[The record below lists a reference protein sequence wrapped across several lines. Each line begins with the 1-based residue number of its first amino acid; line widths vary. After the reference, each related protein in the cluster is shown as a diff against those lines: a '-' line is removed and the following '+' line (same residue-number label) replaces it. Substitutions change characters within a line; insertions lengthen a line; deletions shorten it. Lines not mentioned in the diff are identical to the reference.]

1 MPLNSLKGIPMK
13 YPMAM
18 QAALLAAVLA
28 AGGANAQTT
37 PAEPAAATP
46 GKAGAVMTDV
56 GPAPAE
62 ERNST
67 GAIVLE
73 NSLVQAQ
80 RQNGFARASAH
91 TGVASIGRGVLR
103 ATLKAQKQAET
114 AQAREDDA
122 VDFYRH
128 GAGALQ
134 VR

>member
-1 MPLNSLKGIPMK
+1 MN
-13 YPMAM
+13 YPIAM
-18 QAALLAAVLA
+18 QAAVLA
-28 AGGANAQTT
+28 AVLRAGSALAQTM
-37 PAEPAAATP
+37 PAESAPATP
-46 GKAGAVMTDV
+46 GKPGAVVTDV

-73 NSLVQAQ
+73 NSLVRAQ
-80 RQNGFARASAH
+80 RENGFARASAH

-114 AQAREDDA
+114 AQARQDDA
-122 VDFYRH
+122 ADFYRH
-128 GAGALQ
+128 GAGTLQ

>member
-1 MPLNSLKGIPMK
+1 MK
-13 YPMAM
+13 YPIAM
-18 QAALLAAVLA
+18 QAAVLA
-28 AGGANAQTT
+28 AVLGAGSAHAQTT
-37 PAEPAAATP
+37 PTDTAPALPHVQNPAA
-46 GKAGAVMTDV
+46 VVTDA

-73 NSLVQAQ
+73 NSLVRAQ
-80 RQNGFARASAH
+80 RENGFARASAH

-103 ATLKAQKQAET
+103 ATMKAQQQAET
-114 AQAREDDA
+114 AQARQDDA
-122 VDFYRH
+122 ADFYRH

>member
-1 MPLNSLKGIPMK
+1 MK
-13 YPMAM
+13 YPIAM
-18 QAALLAAVLA
+18 QAAVLA
-28 AGGANAQTT
+28 AVLGTLGTGGAFAQAT
-37 PAEPAAATP
+37 PAEPAPATP
-46 GKAGAVMTDV
+46 GKADSVVTDV

-62 ERNST
+62 DRNST

-73 NSLVQAQ
+73 NSPVRAQ
-80 RQNGFARASAH
+80 REKGFARASAH
-91 TGVASIGRGVLR
+91 TGVASVGRGVLR
-103 ATLKAQKQAET
+103 ATMKAQKQAET

>member
-1 MPLNSLKGIPMK
+1 MK
-13 YPMAM
+13 YPIAM
-18 QAALLAAVLA
+18 QAAVLA
-28 AGGANAQTT
+28 AVLGTLGTGGAFAQGT

-46 GKAGAVMTDV
+46 GKPGAVVSDV
-56 GPAPAE
+56 GPPPAE

-73 NSLVQAQ
+73 NSLVRAQ
-80 RQNGFARASAH
+80 RENGFARASAH
-91 TGVASIGRGVLR
+91 TGVASVGRGVLR
-103 ATLKAQKQAET
+103 ATMKAQKQAET

>member
-1 MPLNSLKGIPMK
+1 MK
-13 YPMAM
+13 YHPIAM
-18 QAALLAAVLA
+18 QAAVLA
-28 AGGANAQTT
+28 AMLGAGVAVAQTAQPV
-37 PAEPAAATP
+37 PAQPGMPA
-46 GKAGAVMTDV
+46 GVVTDI

-73 NSLVQAQ
+73 NSLVRAQ
-80 RQNGFARASAH
+80 RENGFARASAH
-91 TGVASIGRGVLR
+91 TGVASVGRGVLR
-103 ATLKAQKQAET
+103 ATMKAQKQAET

>member
-1 MPLNSLKGIPMK
+1 MVLNSRKGIPMK

-46 GKAGAVMTDV
+46 GKPGAVVTDV

-103 ATLKAQKQAET
+103 ATMKAQKQAET

>member
-1 MPLNSLKGIPMK
+1 MK
-13 YPMAM
+13 YPIAL
-18 QAALLAAVLA
+18 QAALLAAVLGT
-28 AGGANAQTT
+28 GGALAQTV
-37 PAEPAAATP
+37 PGEAAPATP
-46 GKAGAVMTDV
+46 GKPGLVVTDV

-62 ERNST
+62 ERNSA

-73 NSLVQAQ
+73 NSPVRAQ
-80 RQNGFARASAH
+80 RESGFARASAH

-103 ATLKAQKQAET
+103 ATMKAQKQAET

>member
-1 MPLNSLKGIPMK
+1 MK

-18 QAALLAAVLA
+18 QAALLAATLA
-28 AGGANAQTT
+28 AGGAIAQTI
-37 PAEPAAATP
+37 PAEPAAP
-46 GKAGAVMTDV
+46 GKPGAVVTDV

-73 NSLVQAQ
+73 NSLVRAQ
-80 RQNGFARASAH
+80 RENGFARASAH
-91 TGVASIGRGVLR
+91 TGVASVGRGVLR

>member
-1 MPLNSLKGIPMK
+1 MK

-18 QAALLAAVLA
+18 QAAMLAATLA
-28 AGGANAQTT
+28 AGGAIAQTI
-37 PAEPAAATP
+37 PAEPAAAAP
-46 GKAGAVMTDV
+46 GKPGAVVTDV

-67 GAIVLE
+67 GAVVLE
-73 NSLVQAQ
+73 NSLVRAQ
-80 RQNGFARASAH
+80 RENGFARASAH
-91 TGVASIGRGVLR
+91 TGVASVGRGVLR

-122 VDFYRH
+122 ADFYRH
-128 GAGALQ
+128 GAGTLQ

>member
-1 MPLNSLKGIPMK
+1 MK
-13 YPMAM
+13 YPIAL
-18 QAALLAAVLA
+18 QAALLAAALGT
-28 AGGANAQTT
+28 GGAFAQTVPGEAT
-37 PAEPAAATP
+37 PATP
-46 GKAGAVMTDV
+46 GKPGAVVTDV

-62 ERNST
+62 ERNSI

-73 NSLVQAQ
+73 NSPVRAQ
-80 RQNGFARASAH
+80 REQGFARASAH

-103 ATLKAQKQAET
+103 ATMKARKQAET